1 MGKSA
6 GVVVLVVGLIAG
18 VALAKVL
25 GGDGDGAGP
34 GQIPETIT
42 VSGTATVSSAPDQ
55 AILNLGVRS
64 DGETAEEA
72 FAAKAERTDA
82 VFAEL
87 KAAGVSDDDIA
98 TTDLRLNKRVADRNT
113 PKERT
118 YFTAETEFDVTIREL
133 NDAGEIA
140 ARAVGAGANVVGG
153 IEFRLGNQ
161 TGAREEALTEAIEGA
176 RGKAEAM
183 ATAADA
189 EVGEVILI
197 DETNAEFQPY
207 RQQLA
212 NQGMLLAGASSDS
225 YEEFKISP
233 GDVETRVTVTVVY
246 ELDD

>member
-6 GVVVLVVGLIAG
+6 GIIVLIVGLVAG
-18 VALAKVL
+18 VLLARVL
-25 GGDGDGAGP
+25 GGGGGGEGP
-34 GQIPETIT
+34 GEIPETIT

-87 KAAGVSDDDIA
+87 KAAGVSEDDIA
-98 TTDLRLNKRVADRNT
+98 TTDLRLDKRVADRNT

-153 IEFRLGNQ
+153 IEFRLGDQ
-161 TGAREEALTEAIEGA
+161 TGAREKALTEAIEGA

-183 ATAADA
+183 AAAADA
-189 EVGEVILI
+189 EVGEVMLI
-197 DETNAEFQPY
+197 DETNAEFEPY
-207 RQQLA
+207 HQQLQNRA
-212 NQGMLLAGASSDS
+212 LSLSGAAPSIGA
-225 YEEFKISP
+225 YKISP

-246 ELDD
+246 ELED

>member
-1 MGKSA
+1 MGKST
-6 GVVVLVVGLIAG
+6 GIVVLVVGLVAG
-18 VALAKVL
+18 VVLAKVL
-25 GGDGDGAGP
+25 GGGGEAEGP
-34 GQIPETIT
+34 GGILETIT

-64 DGETAEEA
+64 EGDTAEEA
-72 FAAKAERTDA
+72 FAAKAQRTDA

-87 KAAGVSDDDIA
+87 KAAGVSEDDIA
-98 TTDLRLNKRVADRNT
+98 TTDLRLNKRTVDRNT

-118 YFTAETEFDVTIREL
+118 FFTAETEFDVTIREL
-133 NDAGEIA
+133 DDAGEIA

-176 RGKAEAM
+176 RGKAEAL
-183 ATAADA
+183 ATAAGT
-189 EVGEVILI
+189 EVGEVRLI

-207 RQQLA
+207 RQPLEERGFALA
-212 NQGMLLAGASSDS
+212 VGASDS
-225 YEEFKISP
+225 AAYKISP

-246 ELDD
+246 ELED